1 MEAEMPSHTRTLSV
15 RLSIVAMVAAGA
27 GASSAHAQETGARRI
42 LTPEETR
49 QCVCMS
55 DEIEAARV
63 RLEPL
68 EQEFNRLNELVE
80 NARPHVDTRDRAE
93 VESFRNIY
101 LRREAL
107 RQQLQDERRA
117 LIGDIIGPYNAQCA
131 SQIMMKLNVDAV
143 RADRDSCARRPGSS

>member
-1 MEAEMPSHTRTLSV
+1 MSRAARTLAV
-15 RLSIVAMVAAGA
+15 TLSIVTMAAVAVGA
-27 GASSAHAQETGARRI
+27 PSAPAQESDGRRI

-49 QCVCMS
+49 QCVCMG
-55 DEIEAARV
+55 DEIESARV
-63 RLEPL
+63 QLEPL
-68 EQEFNRLNELVE
+68 EQEFERLNQLVE

-131 SQIMMKLNVDAV
+131 NQIMMKMNVDAV
-143 RADRDSCARRPGSS
+143 RADPDACVR